1 MFQLD
6 RRASSC
12 GQGVSAKHVMVGSRR
27 LPGACVGQD
36 VTKFRDEHF
45 RILSDA
51 IRDQLAW
58 GPDESDVRYNAIL
71 DLEDAG
77 LLDAPRL
84 HRAGVLT
91 WRASSHGRAL
101 GIHPA
106 AMAAHSQP

>member
-1 MFQLD
+1 M
-6 RRASSC
+6 
-12 GQGVSAKHVMVGSRR
+12 
-27 LPGACVGQD
+27 GQD

-58 GPDESDVRYNAIL
+58 SPDESDVRFNAIL
-71 DLEDAG
+71 DLEEAG

-84 HRAGVLT
+84 HKAGVLS
-91 WRASSHGRAL
+91 WRASSQGRAL

-106 AMAAHSQP
+106 AMVAQSRP